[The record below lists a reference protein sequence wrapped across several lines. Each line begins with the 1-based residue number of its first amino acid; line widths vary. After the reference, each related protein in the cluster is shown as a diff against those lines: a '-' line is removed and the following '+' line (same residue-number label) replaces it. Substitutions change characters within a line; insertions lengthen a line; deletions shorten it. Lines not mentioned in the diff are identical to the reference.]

1 MIPIYLVVTMSTKI
15 QRSKTYK
22 NKTTI
27 DHNDD
32 LFKHVRIYYVS
43 KDKFKTK
50 SYSV

>member
-32 LFKHVRIYYVS
+32 LFKHV
-43 KDKFKTK
+43 KDILRKQGQI
-50 SYSV
+50 